1 MDNGDNDDIP
11 DDLVDN
17 FYDDIIRCHTIA
29 KSCTIAKRTNW
40 RLRFTYGN
48 LVTTFTSS
56 KCYSLDVFSPAR
68 QREPP
73 SKQSEVLTKTLN
85 R

>member
-1 MDNGDNDDIP
+1 MVDVKKTNRS
-11 DDLVDN
+11 LVSM
-17 FYDDIIRCHTIA
+17 FQIAAMIRIM
-29 KSCTIAKRTNW
+29 KIDKKRLMMRIET
-40 RLRFTYGN
+40 RFLLMSGGY